1 MQAYP
6 PHTTVTE
13 YLHVEADIRCFQH
26 QAEYQI
32 KIFPNIYRLTKPA
45 MMV

>member
-13 YLHVEADIRCFQH
+13 YFPVADIRCFQH
-26 QAEYQI
+26 QAEFQI

-45 MMV
+45 MMI

>member
-13 YLHVEADIRCFQH
+13 YFPVAYIRCFQH
-26 QAEYQI
+26 QAEFQI